1 MSASGPGYDGP
12 DEQESLEE
20 LFGTVFGLAGE
31 IASRISQDQVEARL
45 RRTLQAVGRRQE
57 EEEAARQAARR
68 DPEGAWPG
76 TGPPPAALVSQA
88 AAGDRDAWDE
98 IVERYAPLI
107 WSICRRHGL
116 GSADAADV
124 AQAVWLHLMDQ
135 LDHLRDPGALPGWL
149 AATTIRECCRRLAG
163 RGAEGLDTRLAGSPR
178 FVAGVVIDEEIL
190 AGRQMALRAAF
201 AGLPPDCQQLLSML
215 TSDPPHSYA
224 EISAELGIP
233 VGSIGPYR
241 ARCLDRLRRHPVIA
255 EDAVGFAPGPGQD
268 QPATGPSAAT
278 RPAWTDPAR
287 LDTAGAHR
295 GPTPLTPR
303 EHQIVTLIARGLSNR
318 EIADELVI
326 SPRTAAR
333 HEATILAKLGF
344 GSRTQ
349 VASWATRHGTPR

>member
-20 LFGTVFGLAGE
+20 LFGTVFDLAGE

-45 RRTLQAVGRRQE
+45 RRTLQAAGRHQE
-57 EEEAARQAARR
+57 EEPARKAARR
-68 DPEGAWPG
+68 DPEGAGPG
-76 TGPPPAALVSQA
+76 TAALVSQA
-88 AAGDRDAWDE
+88 AAGHRNAWNE

-107 WSICRRHGL
+107 WSICCRHGL

-124 AQAVWLHLMDQ
+124 AQAVWLHLVDQ

-149 AATTIRECCRRLAG
+149 ATTTIRECLRKQTG
-163 RGAEGLDTRLAGSPR
+163 SGAEGLDARLTDSLQSA
-178 FVAGVVIDEEIL
+178 ADVVIDEEVL
-190 AGRQMALRAAF
+190 AERHMALRAAF
-201 AGLPPDCQQLLSML
+201 AGLPPRCQQLLSML

-241 ARCLDRLRRHPVIA
+241 ARCLGRLRSYPAVA
-255 EDAVGFAPGPGQD
+255 DDAVGFALGPEQD
-268 QPATGPSAAT
+268 QPVPGPSAAT
-278 RPAWTDPAR
+278 EPAWTDPAR
-287 LDTAGAHR
+287 LDTVGAHR

-303 EHQIVTLIARGLSNR
+303 EYEIVRLIARGLSNR

-326 SPRTAAR
+326 SPATAAR
-333 HEATILAKLGF
+333 HVANILAKLGF
-344 GSRTQ
+344 SSRTQ
-349 VASWATRHGTPR
+349 IASWATGHGKLR